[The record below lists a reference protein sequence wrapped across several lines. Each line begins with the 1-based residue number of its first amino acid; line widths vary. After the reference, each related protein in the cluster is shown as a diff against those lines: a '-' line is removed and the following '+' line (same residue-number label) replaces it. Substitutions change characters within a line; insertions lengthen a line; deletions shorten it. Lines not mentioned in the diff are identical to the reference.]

1 MLRRALLCL
10 AFAAPAFAQET
21 APTGTDAPVME
32 TVLVTGEQPGP
43 GLWKVSKDGH
53 ELWILGTWSPLAAN
67 MQWHS
72 KEAEERIAESQEVL
86 LAPKASV
93 GVGFFRGITLLP
105 ALVGLRKNGDGK
117 TLADVLPPELYARW
131 QVLKARYLPDDR
143 KIERERPLFA
153 AQELYHKAI
162 ANSGLTLKNDAQ
174 TRVVEIARRSKVK
187 VTKIEVEV
195 KLEQPREALRDFK
208 TAPRGGDVECLR
220 ATMDRLDTDLAAM
233 AQRANAWADGD
244 LERLRELP
252 YVDQDRTCL
261 DGAASTPG
269 LRQRIAAAR
278 EAVAAQW
285 LRTIEAALARNAT
298 SFAVAPINQ
307 LTHEDGW
314 LARLRA
320 NGYAVE
326 APDEVGEAEA
336 SRQPDASDTGKP

>member
-1 MLRRALLCL
+1 MLRTALLCL
-10 AFAAPAFAQET
+10 ALAAPAFAQGA
-21 APTGTDAPVME
+21 APPNVDTPVME

-43 GLWKVSKDGH
+43 GLWRVSKGDH
-53 ELWILGTWSPLAAN
+53 VLWILGTWSPLAAN

-72 KEAEERIAESQEVL
+72 KEAEQRIAESQEVL
-86 LAPKASV
+86 LAPKASMK
-93 GVGFFRGITLLP
+93 VGFFRGITLLP

-162 ANSGLTLKNDAQ
+162 AKSGLTLKNDAQ
-174 TRVVEIARRSKVK
+174 ARVVEIAKRNKVE
-187 VTKIEVEV
+187 VTKVAV
-195 KLEQPREALRDFK
+195 QLKLEEPREALRDFK
-208 TAPRGGDVECLR
+208 TAPRDGDVECLR

-244 LERLRELP
+244 LAGLRELP

-269 LRQRIAAAR
+269 LRQRVDAAFA
-278 EAVAAQW
+278 AVTAEW
-285 LRTIEAALARNAT
+285 LRAVEAALGRNAT
-298 SFAVAPINQ
+298 TFAVAPIDQ
-307 LTHEDGW
+307 LTHGDGW

-320 NGYAVE
+320 AGYAVE
-326 APDEVGEAEA
+326 APDEVG
-336 SRQPDASDTGKP
+336 DAD